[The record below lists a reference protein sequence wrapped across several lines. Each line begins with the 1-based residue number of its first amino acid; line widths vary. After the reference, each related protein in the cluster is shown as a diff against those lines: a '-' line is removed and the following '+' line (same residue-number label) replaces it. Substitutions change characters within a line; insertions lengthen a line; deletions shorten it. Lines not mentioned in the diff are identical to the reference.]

1 MSERPSAGCFQAF
14 VREQAQAVE
23 SALLELLPSAQD
35 QPVRLHEAMHYAM
48 FPGGKRLRP
57 MLTLLGC
64 AATGGGLQ
72 AALRPG
78 AALECLHT
86 YSLVHDDLPAM
97 DDAETRRGQPS
108 VHRQFD
114 EATAIL
120 AGDQLL
126 TYALGHLADE
136 PTALRALSGAAAQMV
151 RGQMLDLLSE
161 SDAVSLDLPALERLQ
176 AQKTGAIIRF
186 ACEAPALLMGSEAA
200 AQALGDYGHHL
211 GLAFQITDDLLDA
224 VSDPETLGKPV
235 GADALAG
242 KATFVTLLG
251 VDAARARAAQEIS
264 AARAALS
271 GLDGHINDNGAAL
284 AFLSSLAEFVLTRHH

>member
-1 MSERPSAGCFQAF
+1 MDFEARRRLYLDGIESGLQAALADWRAGA
-14 VREQAQAVE
+14 EQPETRVE
-23 SALLELLPSAQD
+23 DAASYALLG
-35 QPVRLHEAMHYAM
+35 
-48 FPGGKRLRP
+48 GGKRLRA
-57 MLTLLGC
+57 MLALAAGEVCGLEAARAERLAIAVETLH
-64 AATGGGLQ
+64 A
-72 AALRPG
+72 
-78 AALECLHT
+78 

-97 DDAETRRGQPS
+97 DDAETRRGLPS

-136 PTALRALSGAAAQMV
+136 PTALRALSRAAAQMV

-161 SDAVSLDLPALERLQ
+161 NDAVSLDLPALERLQ

-186 ACEAPALLMGSEAA
+186 ACEAPALVAGSETA
-200 AQALGDYGHHL
+200 AQALGDYGRHL

-224 VSDPETLGKPV
+224 VSDAETLGKPV

-251 VDAARARAAQEIS
+251 VEAARARAAQEIS
-264 AARAALS
+264 AARSALS
-271 GLDGHINDNGAAL
+271 SLDGHINDDGAAL

>member
-1 MSERPSAGCFQAF
+1 MDFEARRRLYLDRIETGLDAALAGWRAGAEAPET
-14 VREQAQAVE
+14 RVE
-23 SALLELLPSAQD
+23 DAATYALLG
-35 QPVRLHEAMHYAM
+35 
-48 FPGGKRLRP
+48 GGKRLRA
-57 MLTLLGC
+57 MLALAAGEVCGLEAARAERLAIAVETLH
-64 AATGGGLQ
+64 A
-72 AALRPG
+72 
-78 AALECLHT
+78 

-97 DDAETRRGQPS
+97 DDAETRRGHPS

-161 SDAVSLDLPALERLQ
+161 NDAVSLDLPALERLQ

-186 ACEAPALLMGSEAA
+186 ACEAPALVVGSEAA
-200 AQALGDYGHHL
+200 AQALGDYGRHL

-224 VSDPETLGKPV
+224 VSDAETLGKPV

-251 VDAARARAAQEIS
+251 VEAARARAAQEIS

>member
-1 MSERPSAGCFQAF
+1 
-14 VREQAQAVE
+14 
-23 SALLELLPSAQD
+23 
-35 QPVRLHEAMHYAM
+35 
-48 FPGGKRLRP
+48 
-57 MLTLLGC
+57 
-64 AATGGGLQ
+64 
-72 AALRPG
+72 
-78 AALECLHT
+78 
-86 YSLVHDDLPAM
+86 M
-97 DDAETRRGQPS
+97 DDRRNPARSPS

-136 PTALRALSGAAAQMV
+136 PTALRALSPAAAQMV
-151 RGQMLDLLSE
+151 EGRCWICSARAQPR
-161 SDAVSLDLPALERLQ
+161 PAR
-176 AQKTGAIIRF
+176 TGAADAENRRDHPF
-186 ACEAPALLMGSEAA
+186 CLRSARAGRGVEAA
-200 AQALGDYGHHL
+200 AQALGDYGRHRS
-211 GLAFQITDDLLDA
+211 AFQITDDLLDA
-224 VSDPETLGKPV
+224 VSDAETLGKPV

-251 VDAARARAAQEIS
+251 VEAARARAAQEIS

>member
-1 MSERPSAGCFQAF
+1 MDFEARRRLYLDRIETGLDAALAGWRAGAEAPET
-14 VREQAQAVE
+14 RVE
-23 SALLELLPSAQD
+23 DAAAYALLG
-35 QPVRLHEAMHYAM
+35 
-48 FPGGKRLRP
+48 GGKRLRA
-57 MLTLLGC
+57 MLALAAGEVCGLEAARAERLAIAVETLH
-64 AATGGGLQ
+64 A
-72 AALRPG
+72 
-78 AALECLHT
+78 

-97 DDAETRRGQPS
+97 DDAETRRGHPS

-161 SDAVSLDLPALERLQ
+161 NDAVSLDLPALERLQ

-186 ACEAPALLMGSEAA
+186 ACEAPALVVGSEAT
-200 AQALGDYGHHL
+200 AQALGDYGRHL

-224 VSDPETLGKPV
+224 VSDAETLGKPV

-251 VDAARARAAQEIS
+251 VEAARARAAQEIS